1 MAETFRLK
9 EYFFPRVLPIMIIFV
24 LIFST
29 IPPLLYFYLSVE
41 GTRSKGD
48 ILAGEVAN
56 FLRREVY
63 ASPVLW
69 KYDTFK
75 LITHIQGFSIQPH
88 LVGILIEDEHGA
100 IVNVR
105 DEAQL
110 EHYDGPFITW
120 SMIPLKIDNKLY
132 GKVFVGFDS
141 SEIRNSAFLLFI
153 PFLVVGLVLA
163 GGIYVYSRRLI
174 GRAQD
179 NMDSLFAQIN
189 ETKEELDFLN
199 KNLEKQVGDKTMELK
214 AAYEKLKAGKEQL
227 ARLSARSIM
236 LQEEEKKSIARE
248 LHDSLGQTMTAIRI
262 DIELLGKRDLDAG
275 ERQRLMKRSAG
286 LIDEAINELRQVV
299 ELMRPPILD
308 YAGLK
313 SALESVVGKFEER
326 AGARVSVSIE
336 VGEGSIPPAV
346 EIACYRI
353 VQEALTNVMKHASA
367 KSVDI
372 AIAMAGS
379 MMHIQVR
386 DDGKGFDVKAAEKKE
401 GRGMAG
407 IRERAEL
414 LGGSAAWDTGPGRG
428 CGLEVDLPFEA
439 GAE

>member
-1 MAETFRLK
+1 MAVTFRLK

-24 LIFST
+24 LVLST

-41 GTRSKGD
+41 GTRSKGE
-48 ILAGEVAN
+48 ILAGEVAS

-75 LITHIQGFSIQPH
+75 LITHLQDFSIQPH

-105 DEAQL
+105 DEKQL
-110 EHYDGPFITW
+110 EKYDCPLITW
-120 SMIPLKIDNKLY
+120 SMAPLKIDNKLY
-132 GKVFVGFDS
+132 GKVFVGFDI
-141 SEIRNSAFLLFI
+141 SEIRKTAFLLFL
-153 PFLVVGLVLA
+153 PFLVIGLVLA
-163 GGIYVYSRRLI
+163 GGIYFYSRRLT

-189 ETKEELDFLN
+189 RTKEELDYLN
-199 KNLEKQVGDKTMELK
+199 KNLEQEVGDKTKELK

-227 ARLSARSIM
+227 ARLSAKSIM

-262 DIELLGKRDLDAG
+262 DIELLGKGDIDVE
-275 ERQRLMKRSAG
+275 ERRRLMKRSAEM
-286 LIDEAINELRQVV
+286 IDEAINELRQVV

-313 SALESVVGKFEER
+313 NALQRAIEKFEER
-326 AGARVSVSIE
+326 AGARVSANIAIE
-336 VGEGSIPPAV
+336 EGEIPPAV

-367 KSVDI
+367 GRVGI
-372 AIAMAGS
+372 AIAMTDS
-379 MMHIQVR
+379 MLSIEIK
-386 DDGKGFDVKAAEKKE
+386 DDGKGFDAKAAEKKE
-401 GRGMAG
+401 SRGMAG
-407 IRERAEL
+407 IRERTEL
-414 LGGSAAWDTGPGRG
+414 LGGSAQWDTGPGRG
-428 CGLEVDLPFEA
+428 CSLKVDLPLKGE
-439 GAE
+439 